1 MTSNTIL
8 IDMMSAMEYMYV
20 PMNLRIIYQSSVLM
34 YRSGLST
41 PNTRRNLSL
50 CAIHIAALRIHRVCL
65 CIHRAACS
73 RWRIRF
79 MFFLF
84 ILLKL
89 NSSSEIVYDA
99 AFPLH
104 EVALLDVLACV
115 GDESQIEG
123 EVVNACYLH
132 CQKFL
137 GLEEMVQ
144 ISL

>member
-1 MTSNTIL
+1 
-8 IDMMSAMEYMYV
+8 
-20 PMNLRIIYQSSVLM
+20 
-34 YRSGLST
+34 
-41 PNTRRNLSL
+41 
-50 CAIHIAALRIHRVCL
+50 
-65 CIHRAACS
+65 
-73 RWRIRF
+73 

-89 NSSSEIVYDA
+89 NSSTEIVYDA